1 MNKAPSNNEASSGT
15 SALDDG
21 LGILTGE
28 DRLTFARRMAHE
40 KLREAEK
47 AWHAYAA
54 LCDVGPD
61 RERAF
66 EVFENVRTAAR
77 L

>member
-1 MNKAPSNNEASSGT
+1 MEQARSNNEASSGT
-15 SALDDG
+15 SELNDG

-61 RERAF
+61 RVHAF
-66 EVFENVRTAAR
+66 EVFENVRTAT
-77 L
+77 LL